1 MYGIIGLGGK
11 CFNTDLICGL
21 IPDKYFAV
29 AADSGI
35 IHFELLGIK
44 PDLLVGDMD
53 SIPPDVLAKYENIGL
68 QIMKYNPVKNMTDS
82 EIAVE
87 KAIEAGCDSLIFLGA
102 FGDRLDHMF
111 ANQMMAAS
119 LAEKGIPII
128 LTDGMSFF
136 YTVTA
141 NNSPFKYPLSSIAFE
156 SDVVSVVLAK
166 GDFANISIE
175 GLEYELL
182 HEKIQFGT
190 TRAVSNIRRITQNNV
205 TESSIGEMASITIE
219 SGVAF
224 FIHTK
229 NNN

>member
-35 IHFELLGIK
+35 IHFELLGIE

-119 LAEKGIPII
+119 LAEKGIPVI
-128 LTDGMSFF
+128 LTDGISFF
-136 YTVTA
+136 YTVTS
-141 NNSPFKYPLSSIAFE
+141 NNSPFKYSLSKISLE
-156 SDVVSVVLAK
+156 SDVVSVVLVK
-166 GDFANISIE
+166 GNSANISIQ
-175 GLEYELL
+175 GLEYELQK
-182 HEKIQFGT
+182 ENVEFGT
-190 TRAVSNIRRITQNNV
+190 TRAVSNIKKKTYSNL
-205 TESSIGEMASITIE
+205 TASYTNEDAVIAIDT
-219 SGVAF
+219 GVAF

>member
-11 CFNTDLICGL
+11 CFNSDLISGL

-53 SIPPDVLAKYENIGL
+53 SIPPDLLAKYQNMGL
-68 QIMKYNPVKNMTDS
+68 PIIKFNPVKNMTDS

-87 KAIEAGCDSLIFLGA
+87 KALQAGCDAFVFIGA

-111 ANQMMAAS
+111 ANQMMAVS
-119 LAEKGIPII
+119 LAEKGIPVV
-128 LTDGMSFF
+128 LTDGITFF
-136 YTVTA
+136 YTVTS
-141 NNSPFKYPLSSIAFE
+141 NNSPFKYPLSKISLEI
-156 SDVVSVVLAK
+156 DVISVVMAK
-166 GDFANISIE
+166 GDSANISIQ
-175 GLEYELL
+175 GLEYGLQN
-182 HEKIQFGT
+182 EKIEFGT
-190 TRAVSNIRRITQNNV
+190 TRAVSNKKKTPRNNLAAFITNEEAV
-205 TESSIGEMASITIE
+205 IAIDT
-219 SGVAF
+219 GVAF

-229 NNN
+229 NDN